1 VLNDDVIYVEEI
13 SQFEDEYQKET
24 IAVFENV
31 DVKNDWAKF
40 EQACLEFNKTIDEQK
55 LFFNHYDDI
64 NLYEVNEDGV
74 AIIEFEK
81 GEVYSVH
88 YDTKINQI
96 KDIYYNC
103 EYSILEDFEVEHLVK
118 IIDII
123 QSDEDITDMIKED
136 LEELGL

>member
-1 VLNDDVIYVEEI
+1 
-13 SQFEDEYQKET
+13 
-24 IAVFENV
+24 
-31 DVKNDWAKF
+31 
-40 EQACLEFNKTIDEQK
+40 
-55 LFFNHYDDI
+55 
-64 NLYEVNEDGV
+64 V